1 MCDKIKAVLMGLRGK
16 RSEGEKRLDEE
27 ILKVLGGKRFAL
39 LGFSA
44 KDADLLTWTFDQVQ
58 GFCRTLNVESA
69 DPTAA
74 TFNPYDLVVLYLG
87 DAVAQR
93 AWLQPERLAELDKPL
108 LVIGPTDLL
117 GPYLGLSPS
126 YASDFMTTPMN
137 PAEVVLRSYH
147 ILSRAADAP
156 AKDVD
161 EHRRQSV
168 VIADDDATTIALVK
182 AVLQRDGIQCHV
194 ARDGGEALKLIGEV
208 MPQAAVLDVNMP
220 HLDGFEVLAAVRNE
234 PRTQAVPVVLL
245 TSRQQESDIVR
256 GFGLGADDYII
267 KPFSP
272 MELMARVR
280 RLLRSGGHVAN

>member
-1 MCDKIKAVLMGLRGK
+1 
-16 RSEGEKRLDEE
+16 LDEE
-27 ILKVLGGKRFAL
+27 ILKILGGKRFAL
-39 LGFSA
+39 VGFSA
-44 KDADLLTWTFDQVQ
+44 EDGELLTWTFEQVQ
-58 GFCRTLNVESA
+58 GFCRVLDSGSVKTG
-69 DPTAA
+69 A
-74 TFNPYDLVVLYLG
+74 TTFSPYDLIVLYLG
-87 DAVAQR
+87 DESTQTE
-93 AWLQPERLAELDKPL
+93 WLNPESLGKIGKPL
-108 LVIGPTDLL
+108 LLVGSTAFL
-117 GPYLGLSPS
+117 GHYGSLSQ
-126 YASDFMTTPMN
+126 AFTSDFTTTPLN

-147 ILSRAADAP
+147 ILSKAVANPSQNATTP
-156 AKDVD
+156 QQA
-161 EHRRQSV
+161 SV

-234 PRTQAVPVVLL
+234 PRTQAVPIVLL

-272 MELMARVR
+272 MELMARLR
-280 RLLRSGGHVAN
+280 RLIRSGGHASN